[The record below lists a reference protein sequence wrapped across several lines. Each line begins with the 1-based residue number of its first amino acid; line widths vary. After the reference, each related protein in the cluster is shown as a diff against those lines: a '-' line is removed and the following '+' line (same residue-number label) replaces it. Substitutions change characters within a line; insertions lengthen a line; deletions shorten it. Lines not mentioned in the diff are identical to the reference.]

1 LYIQLNTVFSPV
13 YVCID
18 FNKAYDSVRREV
30 LLRDEV
36 NEDKTFMSNEIC
48 VNRIYLLTCY
58 KQISKKEWF
67 D

>member
-1 LYIQLNTVFSPV
+1 V

-30 LLRDEV
+30 FLRDEV
-36 NEDKTFMSNEIC
+36 NEDKKFMSNEIC
-48 VNRIYLLTCY
+48 VITIYLLTCY